1 MGTHKHTPMC
11 LCPQSPGPHA
21 PPCVGKLHPTAPT
34 FRPKSWICSPPAG
47 TRRSRARSLSPG
59 HRQASRWSP
68 TASRCSH
75 SPFSALEPKLIL
87 LKCRWRRSG
96 AQSSSA
102 PPSLEG
108 SHSAPLT
115 WSLPSG
121 SLTCSNPLDT
131 LPAQHLCGCPPCPRG
146 PQGLSPQSP
155 PSSLC
160 SVAGSFR
167 SLLFKTAIFLT
178 PNLTP
183 IGVTVLPSICCP
195 IKRRL

>member
-11 LCPQSPGPHA
+11 LCPRSPGPHA

-96 AQSSSA
+96 AQSSSV

-115 WSLPSG
+115 WSLPPGPSPAQTRWILSQLG
-121 SLTCSNPLDT
+121 ISVVV
-131 LPAQHLCGCPPCPRG
+131 LPAPEGPRVS
-146 PQGLSPQSP
+146 PLSPLLPACAPWRGLPGASSLKLPSSSPQTSP
-155 PSSLC
+155 P
-160 SVAGSFR
+160 
-167 SLLFKTAIFLT
+167 
-178 PNLTP
+178 
-183 IGVTVLPSICCP
+183 
-195 IKRRL
+195 